1 MTSGNH
7 FAEPGVKEIPGGR
20 VKVKDFPGVQK
31 SGYPAVEKTKRN
43 CLCNPALIS

>member
-20 VKVKDFPGVQK
+20 VKVKEFSGVQK
-31 SGYPAVEKTKRN
+31 SGSPIVEKTKRN
-43 CLCNPALIS
+43 RLCHSAIIN